1 MSQVLEEVTSK
12 LTFQSTLQDTP
23 PLLPFSPLQ
32 IVPFLVCE
40 IGYWAGWASDLSQHV
55 FHLGSLQG
63 GKEDLLC
70 AHRLLLAQLPSSPHR
85 VTWEHGTLKIILVKC
100 TKHTISFFPVS

>member
-1 MSQVLEEVTSK
+1 MYLRS
-12 LTFQSTLQDTP
+12 DTP
-23 PLLPFSPLQ
+23 PLLPVSPLQ

-40 IGYWAGWASDLSQHV
+40 IRYWAGWASDLSQHV

-100 TKHTISFFPVS
+100 TKHTISFLSVS